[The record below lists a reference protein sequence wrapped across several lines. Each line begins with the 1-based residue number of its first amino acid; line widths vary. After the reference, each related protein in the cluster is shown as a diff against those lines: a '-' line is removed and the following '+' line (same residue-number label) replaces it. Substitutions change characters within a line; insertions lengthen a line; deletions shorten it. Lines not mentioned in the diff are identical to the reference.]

1 MLRRNLTGALT
12 APVAIPPKRGVAYP
26 RLGVCMVPFYIIY
39 YSSIGSTLGGYGHV
53 P

>member
-1 MLRRNLTGALT
+1 MTGSSSRAT
-12 APVAIPPKRGVAYP
+12 NITVIAIPPKRGVAYP

-39 YSSIGSTLGGYGHV
+39 SITIDRTFGGHGLA